1 MMNLSKKIP
10 GLLLVNLILLVA
22 WGIANI
28 SWVQHS
34 GMSMLTLSIIMG
46 ALIGNLAPR
55 LTHEG
60 THAGVMLAQQNLLRW
75 GVALY
80 GLNLSL
86 QQILQVGPAALVIDV
101 VMVIG
106 TLSLGWYVGVK
117 LLHMDPQTVI
127 LTSAGSAICGAAAVV
142 ATEPVLEAPAHKTA
156 AAVGTVV
163 LFGSLAMIIYP
174 LLATLHPISSFLFGT
189 YTGSTVHEVA
199 QVVAIGKT
207 IGGNTADTAV
217 IVKMI
222 RVMLLAPFLL
232 VAGRM
237 FRQTSG
243 NSSAAKAGVPVFAV
257 MFILIALVHP
267 YLHLPDAL
275 VSVLRQLDVYMLAMA
290 MAALGLN
297 TTMAK
302 LRLAGKDAL
311 ILGGL
316 LFIWLII
323 GGGMVNLLVQ
333 QAFHTGWL

>member
-1 MMNLSKKIP
+1 
-10 GLLLVNLILLVA
+10 
-22 WGIANI
+22 
-28 SWVQHS
+28 HS
-34 GMSMLTLSIIMG
+34 GMSMLTVSIFLG
-46 ALIGNLAPR
+46 AIIGNLVPR
-55 LTHEG
+55 LTHQG
-60 THAGVMLAQQNLLRW
+60 THAGIMLAQQNLLRW

-101 VMVIG
+101 LMVTC
-106 TLSLGWYVGVK
+106 TLTLGWYVGVK
-117 LLHMDPQTVI
+117 LLHMDPQTVL

-163 LFGSLAMIIYP
+163 LFGSLAMIVYP
-174 LLATLHPISSFLFGT
+174 LLATLYPISSSLFGT
-189 YTGSTVHEVA
+189 YAGSTVHEVA

-232 VAGRM
+232 VAGHM
-237 FRQTSG
+237 FRKSSG
-243 NSSAAKAGVPVFAV
+243 TIAAAKAGVPRFAV
-257 MFILIALVHP
+257 MFIIIALVHP
-267 YLHLPDAL
+267 YLHLPEVL
-275 VSVLRQLDVYMLAMA
+275 VTTLRHLDVYMLAMA

-311 ILGGL
+311 ILGSL
-316 LFIWLII
+316 LFVWLIV
-323 GGGMVNLLVQ
+323 GGGLVNLLVQ
-333 QAFHTGWL
+333 HAFHTGWL